1 MLPAVPWP
9 GLEEWNGGWGCY
21 SPPFLVEGDATCD
34 WSRRTDA
41 VPCPM
46 ELPGL
51 RKPYPRPEEARVSPG
66 GVPLEGS
73 RGCSRSATCPSQLLS
88 TLVRPR
94 NLDHDTWWILPRKF
108 PRAPLWCPVG
118 LSKKKPGA
126 HPGGQPTSTH
136 PDLQRKGI
144 DRGKQGNPRR
154 GWMMASSIGV

>member
-1 MLPAVPWP
+1 
-9 GLEEWNGGWGCY
+9 
-21 SPPFLVEGDATCD
+21 
-34 WSRRTDA
+34 
-41 VPCPM
+41 M

-51 RKPYPRPEEARVSPG
+51 REPHPRPEEARVSPG

-108 PRAPLWCPVG
+108 PRAPLSCPVG

-136 PDLQRKGI
+136 PDLQRRGI
-144 DRGKQGNPRR
+144 DRGNEGKSSTGLDDGIFDRGMKRRALQNSASVLACFARPRVQPSPLPTQESPCS
-154 GWMMASSIGV
+154 AKPSPQS